1 LDSRSVSG
9 RTDIKA
15 GIEDREWKPAL
26 SAVEGIEFQY
36 GYPQSSI
43 FDPRFSLAWQGQTV
57 SFLRIEHL
65 YKTFNRVVAVNR
77 LNLEIREGEFF
88 TLLGSSGCGK
98 TTTLRLVGGLEKPDG
113 GEIHL
118 GDRCLVSESR
128 RLFIKPEKR
137 DMGMV
142 FQSYALWPHMT
153 VFENVVY
160 PLKLRGIR
168 GREAEKKV
176 GEVLGLVG
184 LGGLQDRPAPAL
196 SGGQQQ
202 RVALARALVFS
213 PRVLLLDEP
222 LSNLDAQLRE
232 EMRRELKGLQQRLG
246 ITVLF
251 VTHDQIEAL
260 SLSDRIAIMK
270 IGELQQVG
278 SPEEVYYHPGTPFVR
293 DFLGKTFLLPGKI
306 LGIGDQHI
314 NVAIQQFDTSPLS
327 IQRSNLSATGNGLA
341 GVGQSVM
348 VAIRPEQVELW
359 AKAPEGKPNMVP
371 ANLQSVQFLGDRYE
385 YTVALGSETRVLV
398 SPASRHLRAGER
410 IYLELKSE
418 GITLWPRET

>member
-1 LDSRSVSG
+1 M
-9 RTDIKA
+9 
-15 GIEDREWKPAL
+15 
-26 SAVEGIEFQY
+26 
-36 GYPQSSI
+36 
-43 FDPRFSLAWQGQTV
+43 
-57 SFLRIEHL
+57 SFLRVENL
-65 YKTFNRVVAVNR
+65 LKTFNRVVAVNR
-77 LNLEIREGEFF
+77 LNLEVREGEFF

-118 GDRCLVSESR
+118 GDRCLVSENK

-160 PLKLRGIR
+160 PLKLRGIK
-168 GREAEKKV
+168 GNDAEKRV
-176 GEVLGLVG
+176 DEVLALVG
-184 LGGLQDRPAPAL
+184 LAGLQERPAPAL

-246 ITVLF
+246 ITVVF

-270 IGELQQVG
+270 AGQLEQVG
-278 SPEEVYYHPGTPFVR
+278 SPEEIYYHPATPFVR
-293 DFLGKTFLLPGKI
+293 DFLGKTFLLPGKVG
-306 LGIGDQHI
+306 GISDLQI
-314 NVAIQQFDTSPLS
+314 EVELQQIDAAPLAIRRGKSS
-327 IQRSNLSATGNGLA
+327 SSGNGFLA
-341 GVGQSVM
+341 IGQPVM
-348 VAIRPEQVELW
+348 IAIRPEQVTLW
-359 AKAPEGKPNMVP
+359 GKAPEGMTNTVA
-371 ANLQSVQFLGDRYE
+371 ANLEAVQFLGDHYE
-385 YTVALGSETRVLV
+385 CTVVLGSERRVLAA
-398 SPASRHLRAGER
+398 PASQHLKAGGKVF
-410 IYLELKSE
+410 LQLNSE
-418 GITLWPRET
+418 GITLWPREA

>member
-1 LDSRSVSG
+1 M
-9 RTDIKA
+9 
-15 GIEDREWKPAL
+15 
-26 SAVEGIEFQY
+26 
-36 GYPQSSI
+36 
-43 FDPRFSLAWQGQTV
+43 
-57 SFLRIEHL
+57 SFLRIQDL

-77 LNLEIREGEFF
+77 LNLEIHEGEFF

-98 TTTLRLVGGLEKPDG
+98 TTTLRLVGGLEIPNG

-118 GDRCLVSESR
+118 GDRCLVSESK

-160 PLKLRGIR
+160 PLKLRGIK

-176 GEVLGLVG
+176 AEVLELVG
-184 LGGLQDRPAPAL
+184 LAGLEERPAPAL

-213 PRVLLLDEP
+213 PKVLLLDEP

-232 EMRRELKGLQQRLG
+232 EMRRELKALQRRVHV
-246 ITVLF
+246 TVVF

-270 IGELQQVG
+270 MGQLEQVG
-278 SPEEVYYHPGTPFVR
+278 SPEEVYYHPATPFVR

-306 LGIGDQHI
+306 LGVGDQQV
-314 NVAIQQFDTSPLS
+314 NVAIEQFGASPLS
-327 IQRSNLSATGNGLA
+327 IQRTNLSTSVNGLPK
-341 GVGQSVM
+341 VGQSVM

-359 AKAPEGKPNMVP
+359 AKAPEGKLNMVT
-371 ANLQSVQFLGDRYE
+371 ANLQSTQFLGDRYE
-385 YTVALGSETRVLV
+385 YTVALGSEIRVLV
-398 SPASRHLRAGER
+398 SPASRYLKAGEK

>member
-1 LDSRSVSG
+1 M
-9 RTDIKA
+9 
-15 GIEDREWKPAL
+15 
-26 SAVEGIEFQY
+26 
-36 GYPQSSI
+36 
-43 FDPRFSLAWQGQTV
+43 
-57 SFLRIEHL
+57 SFLRIQSL

-77 LNLEIREGEFF
+77 LNLEVREGEFF

-98 TTTLRLVGGLEKPDG
+98 TTTLRLVGGLERPDG

-118 GDRCLVSESR
+118 GDRCLVSESK
-128 RLFIKPEKR
+128 RLFVKPEKR

-168 GREAEKKV
+168 GQEAENKV
-176 GEVLGLVG
+176 AEVLGLVG
-184 LGGLQDRPAPAL
+184 LAGLQERPAPAL

-260 SLSDRIAIMK
+260 SLSDRIAIMQT
-270 IGELQQVG
+270 GQLEQVG
-278 SPEEVYYHPGTPFVR
+278 NPEEVYYHPATPFVR

-306 LGIGDQHI
+306 LGIVDQQV
-314 NVAIQQFDTSPLS
+314 NVAIQQFDAAPLS
-327 IQRSNLSATGNGLA
+327 IQRANLSASGNGLT

-359 AKAPEGKPNMVP
+359 AKAPEGKLNMVP

-398 SPASRHLRAGER
+398 SPASRDLRAGEK

>member
-1 LDSRSVSG
+1 M
-9 RTDIKA
+9 
-15 GIEDREWKPAL
+15 EDGKSKIAILYLR
-26 SAVEGIEFQY
+26 
-36 GYPQSSI
+36 SSI
-43 FDPRFSLAWQGQTV
+43 IICNCIALRGLPRTEHV
-57 SFLRIEHL
+57 SFLRIQSL

-77 LNLEIREGEFF
+77 LNLEVREGEFF

-98 TTTLRLVGGLEKPDG
+98 TTTLRLVGGLERPDG

-118 GDRCLVSESR
+118 GDRCLVSESK
-128 RLFIKPEKR
+128 RLFVKPEKR

-168 GREAEKKV
+168 GQEAENKV
-176 GEVLGLVG
+176 AEVLGLVG
-184 LGGLQDRPAPAL
+184 LAGLQERPAPAL

-246 ITVLF
+246 ITVVF

-260 SLSDRIAIMK
+260 SLSDRIAIMQT
-270 IGELQQVG
+270 GQLEQVG
-278 SPEEVYYHPGTPFVR
+278 NPEEVYYHPATPFVR

-306 LGIGDQHI
+306 LGIVDQQV
-314 NVAIQQFDTSPLS
+314 NVAIQQFDAAPLS
-327 IQRSNLSATGNGLA
+327 IQRANLSASGNGLT

-398 SPASRHLRAGER
+398 SPASRDLRAGEK

-418 GITLWPRET
+418 GITLWPRDT

>member
-1 LDSRSVSG
+1 M
-9 RTDIKA
+9 
-15 GIEDREWKPAL
+15 
-26 SAVEGIEFQY
+26 
-36 GYPQSSI
+36 
-43 FDPRFSLAWQGQTV
+43 
-57 SFLRIEHL
+57 SFLRIQSL

-77 LNLEIREGEFF
+77 LNLEVREGEFF

-98 TTTLRLVGGLEKPDG
+98 TTTLRLVGGLERPDG

-118 GDRCLVSESR
+118 GDRCLVSESK
-128 RLFIKPEKR
+128 RLFVKPEKR

-153 VFENVVY
+153 DFENVVY
-160 PLKLRGIR
+160 PLKLRGLR
-168 GREAEKKV
+168 GQEAENKV
-176 GEVLGLVG
+176 AEVLGLVG
-184 LGGLQDRPAPAL
+184 LAGLQERPAPAL

-246 ITVLF
+246 ITVVF

-260 SLSDRIAIMK
+260 SLSDRIAIMQT
-270 IGELQQVG
+270 GQLEQVG
-278 SPEEVYYHPGTPFVR
+278 NPEEVYYHPATPFVR
-293 DFLGKTFLLPGKI
+293 DFLGKTFLLPGRI
-306 LGIGDQHI
+306 LGIVDQQV
-314 NVAIQQFDTSPLS
+314 NVAIQQFDAAPLS
-327 IQRSNLSATGNGLA
+327 IQRANLSASGNGLT

-359 AKAPEGKPNMVP
+359 AKAPEGKLNMVP

-398 SPASRHLRAGER
+398 SPASRDLRAGEK

>member
-1 LDSRSVSG
+1 M
-9 RTDIKA
+9 
-15 GIEDREWKPAL
+15 
-26 SAVEGIEFQY
+26 
-36 GYPQSSI
+36 
-43 FDPRFSLAWQGQTV
+43 
-57 SFLRIEHL
+57 SFLRIQNL

-77 LNLEIREGEFF
+77 LDLEIREGEFF

-118 GDRCLVSESR
+118 GDRCLVSGSR

-168 GREAEKKV
+168 GHEAEKKV
-176 GEVLGLVG
+176 AEILGLVG
-184 LGGLQDRPAPAL
+184 LAGLQDRPAPAL

-232 EMRRELKGLQQRLG
+232 EMRRELKGLQSRLG

-270 IGELQQVG
+270 TGQLEQVG
-278 SPEEVYYHPGTPFVR
+278 NPEEVYYHPGTPFVR

-306 LGIGDQHI
+306 LGIGDQQI
-314 NVAIQQFDTSPLS
+314 NVTIQQFDAFPLS
-327 IQRSNLSATGNGLA
+327 IQRTNLSTSANGLP

-348 VAIRPEQVELW
+348 VAIRPEEVELW
-359 AKAPEGKPNMVP
+359 AQPPAGKLNMLP

-385 YTVALGSETRVLV
+385 YTVALGSETRVLA
-398 SPASRHLRAGER
+398 SSASRHLKAGEKVF
-410 IYLELKSE
+410 LELKSE
-418 GITLWPRET
+418 GITLWPRDT